1 MNKPKI
7 KMFKIL
13 SDKTRNIYYIPSY
26 NKESAITKVVSFKQH
41 QEERAKLKVEVF
53 KKKCWHI
60 ILSILGCNHNFN
72 LSHKKQGKQ
81 KWLSHKTNL
90 KK

>member
-53 KKKCWHI
+53 KKKC
-60 ILSILGCNHNFN
+60 
-72 LSHKKQGKQ
+72 
-81 KWLSHKTNL
+81 
-90 KK
+90 